1 MELTLPGDVTLK
13 RFKEDIMIMGPN
25 LSQRRFQ
32 KVLAL
37 LSKSDRQRV
46 IGWSKTARKI
56 FC

>member
-13 RFKEDIMIMGPN
+13 RFNRDIVVMGAN
-25 LSQRRFQ
+25 LSQKRFQ

-37 LSKSDRQRV
+37 LPQSDRQRV
-46 IGWSKTARKI
+46 VGWSKTARKI

>member
-1 MELTLPGDVTLK
+1 MELTLPGNVTLK
-13 RFKEDIMIMGPN
+13 RFNRDIVVMGPN

-37 LSKSDRQRV
+37 LPESDRQRV
-46 IGWSKTARKI
+46 IGWTKTARKI